1 MKIGIPKEIKDSE
14 HRVGMTPSGVQTL
27 VENKHDVFVQSR
39 AGLGSRFSDDD
50 YKVVGAKILKT
61 IEEVYEPYL
70 IKEGYI
76 QRTTRGRIAL
86 EKAYQYCNKT
96 KDNSQNQGDI
106 F

>member
-1 MKIGIPKEIKDSE
+1 MCLSRIGIDENGLDDMDRRILNAIIDKFAGGPVGVESLSVAISEDS
-14 HRVGMTPSGVQTL
+14 V
-27 VENKHDVFVQSR
+27 
-39 AGLGSRFSDDD
+39 
-50 YKVVGAKILKT
+50 T

-96 KDNSQNQGDI
+96 KDNSQNQGNI